1 MMNDAVSTRQN
12 IQALSPET
20 HDKVW
25 LLLPWFVNETLP
37 DDESMLV
44 SQHLKVCVACRGE
57 YEAQKRLRHAVCDS
71 KTEDVCEQL
80 QFHKLLDRIHAEPQ
94 PRTGIRESWS
104 PHRRLYTGALA
115 AVIFLMMLLPFT
127 GLFDAA
133 ESQSYRTLS
142 AMPIMGTGV
151 QPDDVR
157 IIFEDVLDA
166 NQRQQLLRDLRAHV
180 VRQADAHGVYLV
192 RLAGYEA
199 MSSQQKARM
208 LEKIRKYPGIVFA
221 EPSITVNP

>member
-12 IQALSPET
+12 TQALSPET
-20 HDKVW
+20 HEKAW

-57 YEAQKRLRHAVCDS
+57 YEVQKRLRHAVCES

-80 QFHKLLDRIHAEPQ
+80 QFNKLLDRIHAGPQ
-94 PRTGIRESWS
+94 PQARAGESWS
-104 PHRRLYTGALA
+104 PHRRLYMGALA
-115 AVIFLMMLLPFT
+115 AAIFLMMLLPFT
-127 GLFDAA
+127 GLFDAT
-133 ESQSYRTLS
+133 ESQPFRTLS
-142 AMPIMGTGV
+142 AVPIMGTGA
-151 QPDDVR
+151 QPDDIR

-166 NQRQQLLRDLRAHV
+166 SQRQLLLQDLRAQV

-192 RLAGYEA
+192 RLADYEA
-199 MSSQQKARM
+199 LSPQQKARM
-208 LEKIRKYPGIVFA
+208 LEKIRKYPGIIFA